1 MGASGS
7 GGNSA
12 EPFIHHLSVVED
24 GAQLAAGVRIGPF
37 CHIGPHVV
45 LKEGVELASHVAIDG
60 ATTIGAGTR
69 ISPHVMLGGG
79 PQDLRHDGRSTT
91 LEIGR
96 NCIIREY
103 ATAHLGSSSGHGATR
118 IGDECFLMAYS
129 HVGHDCVVGDKVI
142 LTNCATLGGHCEVGD
157 GAILSGHT
165 AIHQFVRIGHHA
177 FIGGNSA
184 VGGDV
189 MPFGFVLGT
198 PGSLRGLNVIGL
210 RRSGLHGSEIRDL
223 RRAYKAIFDP
233 AQPVADNLTATA
245 AAFAGN
251 ARVQEVVAF
260 LSSPGRRGFIGPP
273 LEDRGEEA
281 TLMTDG

>member
-1 MGASGS
+1 MVASDAGTA
-7 GGNSA
+7 SA
-12 EPFIHHLSVVED
+12 EPFVHHLSVVED

-37 CHIGPHVV
+37 CHVGPEVV
-45 LKEGVELASHVAIDG
+45 LGEGVELASHVSIIG

-69 ISPHVMLGGG
+69 ISPNVALGGG
-79 PQDLRHDGRSTT
+79 PQDLRHQGSRTT

-96 NCIIREY
+96 NCIIREF
-103 ATAHLGSSSGHGATR
+103 ATAHAGSTSGHGATK

-129 HVGHDCVVGDKVI
+129 HVGHDCDVGNKVI
-142 LTNCATLGGHCEVGD
+142 LTNCATLGGHCEVGE

-165 AIHQFVRIGHHA
+165 AVHQFVRIGHHA
-177 FIGGNSA
+177 FLAGNSA

-198 PGSLRGLNVIGL
+198 PGTLRGLNVIGL
-210 RRSGLHGSEIRDL
+210 RRSGLTGSDIRAL

-233 AQPVADNLTATA
+233 ANPVADNLAATA
-245 AAFAGN
+245 EEFADD
-251 ARVQEVVAF
+251 ARVQDVIAF

-273 LEDRGEEA
+273 LEDRGAEA
-281 TLMTDG
+281 SLMAEG